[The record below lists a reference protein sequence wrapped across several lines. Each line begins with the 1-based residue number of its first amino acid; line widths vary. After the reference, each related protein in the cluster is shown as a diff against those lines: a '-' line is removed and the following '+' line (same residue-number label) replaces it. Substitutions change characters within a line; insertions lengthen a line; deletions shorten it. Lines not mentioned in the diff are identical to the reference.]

1 MGGLERALDFPG
13 VDAGGALSHP
23 DGRVRD
29 LQTGVFGQTVGPAS
43 ANVLASMGPTDRG
56 LATVVAAGGGKTG
69 VADGNSHR
77 RPPAY
82 TAAATADVN
91 GGAGDG
97 A

>member
-1 MGGLERALDFPG
+1 M
-13 VDAGGALSHP
+13 
-23 DGRVRD
+23 
-29 LQTGVFGQTVGPAS
+29 GPA
-43 ANVLASMGPTDRG
+43 DRG